1 MIDAFKHGEDIH
13 SKTASQIFNVD
24 INDVTSKQRI
34 EAKAI
39 NFGIIYGKTDF
50 GLSQDLNIPVATA
63 KAYIENY
70 FYKYP
75 KIKEFMD
82 DAVEKATETGYA
94 TTILNRR
101 RYIPEINASNF
112 IVRNQGKRFA
122 MNAPIQGSAADIIK
136 VAMVSVYNKLKEN
149 NMKSKLILQ
158 VHDELIVEATE
169 DELELAKKIV
179 KEEMENAQAMDV
191 NLDVDLNTG
200 NSWYETK

>member
-1 MIDAFKHGEDIH
+1 
-13 SKTASQIFNVD
+13 
-24 INDVTSKQRI
+24 
-34 EAKAI
+34 
-39 NFGIIYGKTDF
+39 
-50 GLSQDLNIPVATA
+50 
-63 KAYIENY
+63 
-70 FYKYP
+70 
-75 KIKEFMD
+75 MD
-82 DAVEKATETGYA
+82 DAVEKATQTGYA

-136 VAMVSVYNKLKEN
+136 VAMVNVYNKLKEN

-169 DELELAKKIV
+169 DELELAEKIV
-179 KEEMENAQAMDV
+179 KEEMENAQVMDV
-191 NLDVDLNTG
+191 HLDVDLNTG